1 MQYSGST
8 CVQIVTKMKFI
19 IFNICVF
26 KRLECSNKPK
36 ISGEQAQ
43 NYLAFH
49 MYLDSEIALKF
60 HKFDIE
66 WI

>member
-1 MQYSGST
+1 
-8 CVQIVTKMKFI
+8 MKFI

-49 MYLDSEIALKF
+49 TYLDSDIALKF

-66 WI
+66 

>member
-1 MQYSGST
+1 MS
-8 CVQIVTKMKFI
+8 VF
-19 IFNICVF
+19 F

-49 MYLDSEIALKF
+49 KYLDSEIALKF
-60 HKFDIE
+60 HKFDMNE
-66 WI
+66 YKQNVNFKF